1 MGVFEFLKDAGAN
14 IFGAG
19 GSEAKAIHER
29 MSRIFGEKISSL
41 RVEFDKGLVTL
52 FGSCDTQSTKE
63 KAVLIAG
70 NTRGV
75 EKVNGDNLTAP
86 PAKEEIEF
94 YTVQSGDTLSK
105 IAKKYYGNGAKYPV
119 IFEANRE
126 VIENPDLIYPG
137 QRLRI
142 PKTEK

>member
-14 IFGAG
+14 VFGAG
-19 GSEAKAIHER
+19 GNEAKEIQER
-29 MSRIFGEKISSL
+29 MSRIFGEKISNL
-41 RVEFDKGLVTL
+41 RVDFDKGSVTL
-52 FGSCDTQSTKE
+52 FGTCDTQSTKE

-75 EKVNGDNLTAP
+75 DKVNGDNLNAP
-86 PAKEEIEF
+86 PAEEEIEF
-94 YTVQSGDTLSK
+94 YTVKSGDSLSK

-119 IFEANRE
+119 IFEANKE

-142 PKTEK
+142 PKLEK